1 MDFADANVLITGGAG
16 FIGANLARRLVNE
29 GADVTIIDS
38 LIPEYGGNLAN
49 LEGIRDKIHLNI
61 ADVRDP
67 HAMRQLVQGRDFLFN
82 LAGQTSHMDSMSDPF
97 TDLDI
102 NAKAQLSILE
112 ACRAQNPAVKIVFA
126 GTRQIYGRP
135 DYLPVDEAHPIR
147 EACRAQNPA
156 VKIVF
161 AGTRQIYGRPD
172 YLPVDE
178 AHPIRPVD
186 INGIHKVAG
195 EWYHTLYT
203 TVYGVQST
211 VLRLTNTYGPCMRI
225 KDARQTF
232 VGVWV
237 RLALEGKP
245 FEVWGGQQL
254 RDFTYVDDCV
264 DAILLAAAHPRANG
278 RVYNLGGDSVVSLR
292 ELADLLT
299 DLHPDVSYILREF
312 PAERKKIDIGDYYSN
327 DARIREELGWQ
338 TKTSLRDGLV
348 KTLAYFKPR
357 LNQYL

>member
-1 MDFADANVLITGGAG
+1 MDDRIT
-16 FIGANLARRLVNE
+16 
-29 GADVTIIDS
+29 S
-38 LIPEYGGNLAN
+38 L
-49 LEGIRDKIHLNI
+49 
-61 ADVRDP
+61 
-67 HAMRQLVQGRDFLFN
+67 
-82 LAGQTSHMDSMSDPF
+82 
-97 TDLDI
+97 
-102 NAKAQLSILE
+102 
-112 ACRAQNPAVKIVFA
+112 
-126 GTRQIYGRP
+126 
-135 DYLPVDEAHPIR
+135 
-147 EACRAQNPA
+147 
-156 VKIVF
+156 
-161 AGTRQIYGRPD
+161 
-172 YLPVDE
+172 DE

>member
-1 MDFADANVLITGGAG
+1 MSAPLLSNGLPPELKAAHAGVIMDFADANVLITGGAG

-49 LEGIRDKIHLNI
+49 LEGIRDKIHLNV

-112 ACRAQNPAVKIVFA
+112 ACRAQNPAAKIVFA

-135 DYLPVDEAHPIR
+135 DYLPVDE
-147 EACRAQNPA
+147 
-156 VKIVF
+156 
-161 AGTRQIYGRPD
+161 T
-172 YLPVDE
+172 
-178 AHPIRPVD
+178 HPIRPVD

>member
-102 NAKAQLSILE
+102 NAKAQLSIL
-112 ACRAQNPAVKIVFA
+112 
-126 GTRQIYGRP
+126 
-135 DYLPVDEAHPIR
+135 

-312 PAERKKIDIGDYYSN
+312 PAERKKIDIGDYCLI
-327 DARIREELGWQ
+327 AKIRI
-338 TKTSLRDGLV
+338 
-348 KTLAYFKPR
+348 
-357 LNQYL
+357 

>member
-1 MDFADANVLITGGAG
+1 MSAPLLSNGLPPELKAAHAGVIMDFADANVLITGGAG

-102 NAKAQLSILE
+102 NAKAQLSIL
-112 ACRAQNPAVKIVFA
+112 
-126 GTRQIYGRP
+126 
-135 DYLPVDEAHPIR
+135 

-312 PAERKKIDIGDYYSN
+312 PAERKKSILATIIPMMHASG
-327 DARIREELGWQ
+327 
-338 TKTSLRDGLV
+338 KSLAG
-348 KTLAYFKPR
+348 KQKPR
-357 LNQYL
+357 YGMGW

>member
-102 NAKAQLSILE
+102 NAKAQLSIL
-112 ACRAQNPAVKIVFA
+112 
-126 GTRQIYGRP
+126 
-135 DYLPVDEAHPIR
+135 

-299 DLHPDVSYILREF
+299 DLHPDVSDILREF
-312 PAERKKIDIGDYYSN
+312 TAERKKIDIDEYYSN

>member
-1 MDFADANVLITGGAG
+1 MSAPLLSNGLPPELKAAHAGVIMDFADANVLITGGAG

-112 ACRAQNPAVKIVFA
+112 ACRAQNPAAKIVFA

-135 DYLPVDEAHPIR
+135 DYLPVDE
-147 EACRAQNPA
+147 
-156 VKIVF
+156 
-161 AGTRQIYGRPD
+161 T
-172 YLPVDE
+172 
-178 AHPIRPVD
+178 HPIRPVD

-338 TKTSLRDGLV
+338 TKTSLRDGLA

>member
-1 MDFADANVLITGGAG
+1 MSAPLLSNGLPPELKAAHAGVIMDFADANVLITGGAG

-102 NAKAQLSILE
+102 NAKAQLSIL
-112 ACRAQNPAVKIVFA
+112 
-126 GTRQIYGRP
+126 
-135 DYLPVDEAHPIR
+135 

-338 TKTSLRDGLV
+338 TKTSLRDWLV

>member
-67 HAMRQLVQGRDFLFN
+67 HAMHQLVQGRDFLFN

-102 NAKAQLSILE
+102 NAKAQLSIL
-112 ACRAQNPAVKIVFA
+112 
-126 GTRQIYGRP
+126 
-135 DYLPVDEAHPIR
+135 

>member
-1 MDFADANVLITGGAG
+1 MSAPLLSNGLPPELKAAHAGVIMDFADANVLITGGAG

-102 NAKAQLSILE
+102 NAKALLSIL
-112 ACRAQNPAVKIVFA
+112 
-126 GTRQIYGRP
+126 
-135 DYLPVDEAHPIR
+135 

>member
-102 NAKAQLSILE
+102 NAKAQLSIL
-112 ACRAQNPAVKIVFA
+112 
-126 GTRQIYGRP
+126 
-135 DYLPVDEAHPIR
+135 

-338 TKTSLRDGLV
+338 TTTFLRDGLV

-357 LNQYL
+357 LN

>member
-49 LEGIRDKIHLNI
+49 PEGIRDKIHLNI

-102 NAKAQLSILE
+102 NAKAQLSIL
-112 ACRAQNPAVKIVFA
+112 
-126 GTRQIYGRP
+126 
-135 DYLPVDEAHPIR
+135 